1 MLEKTLESPLDN
13 KKIKP
18 VNLKRNQSW
27 IFIGKTDA
35 ETPVLWPPDAN
46 NRLIG
51 KDSDA
56 GKDWRQEEKGM
67 TEDEIIGIASLTRWA
82 WVWASSKSWWCSPWG
97 HKASDMTERLNWTE
111 VGELW
116 KLSIHIWLGKITVDN
131 LDLVAVGVV
140 GGAVLYDQTPNLWNL
155 VASQV
160 NCIRIDWNYRTHNWC
175 LRIAWCAERIH
186 TLDLVIRKFHSV
198 YCLI

>member
-35 ETPVLWPPDAN
+35 ETPVLWPPEAN

-116 KLSIHIWLGKITVDN
+116 KLSTHIWLGKITVWQPG
-131 LDLVAVGVV
+131 LGGGGGGGEQSCMTKLLTYEIWWHHRLIVSELTGTIGHTTGVWELLGV
-140 GGAVLYDQTPNLWNL
+140 QKE
-155 VASQV
+155 S
-160 NCIRIDWNYRTHNWC
+160 TH
-175 LRIAWCAERIH
+175 
-186 TLDLVIRKFHSV
+186 
-198 YCLI
+198 